1 MVVKFFE
8 TSGLAGQL
16 SSAAPEIKARHLS
29 TTRNLYPF
37 LTLLILLK
45 LFNARTWLSLH
56 TGVTNNMRITCAPNE
71 HLHAVR
77 LVTSV
82 LPWTFEN
89 IGCVLELFFSICIW
103 LRKSDVSSFHTM
115 IEYCRHVRLRSLSS
129 FSRTS
134 GKRLYA
140 RAGLS
145 LAQMV
150 CG

>member
-16 SSAAPEIKARHLS
+16 SSAAPEIKARHLL

-37 LTLLILLK
+37 LALLILLK
-45 LFNARTWLSLH
+45 LFNARTWLSLY

-89 IGCVLELFFSICIW
+89 IGCDLDLFFSIGIW
-103 LRKSDVSSFHTM
+103 LCKSDVELIPHHDRVLQACEASFT
-115 IEYCRHVRLRSLSS
+115 L
-129 FSRTS
+129 RTS
-134 GKRLYA
+134 GKRLYG